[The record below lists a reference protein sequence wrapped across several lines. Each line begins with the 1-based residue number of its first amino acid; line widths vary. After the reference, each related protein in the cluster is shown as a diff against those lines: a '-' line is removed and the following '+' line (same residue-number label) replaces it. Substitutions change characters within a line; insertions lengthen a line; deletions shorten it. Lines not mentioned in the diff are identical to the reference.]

1 MKKLLAL
8 LLLSPFA
15 SADMDTVCL
24 IYFPEGWVSYL
35 QVESKISERKCERNN
50 VLELNLG
57 KESEYTKETLLK
69 LSNKFC
75 RFDRNRSIEKKTLS
89 CILYSTRARNETSL

>member
-1 MKKLLAL
+1 MKKYL
-8 LLLSPFA
+8 LLMLLTPFTY
-15 SADMDTVCL
+15 ADMDTVCL
-24 IYFPEGWVSYL
+24 IYFPEGWVSTL
-35 QVESKISERKCERNN
+35 EVEGKIRTRRCERNN
-50 VLELNLG
+50 VLEINLG

-75 RFDRNRSIEKKTLS
+75 RFDRNRSIERKTLS

>member
-1 MKKLLAL
+1 MLLT
-8 LLLSPFA
+8 PFTY
-15 SADMDTVCL
+15 ADMDTVCL
-24 IYFPEGWVSYL
+24 IYFPEGWVSTL
-35 QVESKISERKCERNN
+35 EVEGKIRTRRCERNN
-50 VLELNLG
+50 VLEINLG

-75 RFDRNRSIEKKTLS
+75 RFDRNRSIERKTLS